1 MTVATAG
8 AAVSHV
14 GRVRSNNQDSGYAG
28 SRLFVVADGMGGHAG
43 GDIASAIAVKRI
55 AEADRRYA
63 SPQEAERALA
73 AALLAAN
80 ERINDAVEDH
90 PELTGMGTT
99 VSALLRVGDTVAI
112 AHIGDSRIYLLR
124 EGELS
129 QITNDHTFVQRLVET
144 GRITPEEAAV
154 HPRRSVLMRVLG
166 DIDQAPEVDT
176 SILGTV
182 PGDRWMI
189 CSDGLSSYVS
199 EDRIL
204 SVVAAAPSSA
214 RAAEALIEEAL
225 EHGAPDNVTVIV
237 IDVDAGEVED
247 VPPTIV
253 GSAAA
258 PIEFESGGT
267 ERQQSRLPSLLFH
280 PIRSSATP
288 PEARFQPE
296 SEDYLE
302 ALIREDR
309 RRLWRRRLIWLAAI
323 AVLLAGVVVA
333 LVGAYGYTQTK
344 YYVGFD
350 GDHVAIYQGVQ
361 SSVGP
366 VGLSHVVERTN
377 ITASQLQGYAE
388 SQVRA
393 TISRDSFDDAQKV
406 IRTLEDDVSA
416 AGGASGG

>member
-1 MTVATAG
+1 
-8 AAVSHV
+8 
-14 GRVRSNNQDSGYAG
+14 
-28 SRLFVVADGMGGHAG
+28 
-43 GDIASAIAVKRI
+43 
-55 AEADRRYA
+55 
-63 SPQEAERALA
+63 
-73 AALLAAN
+73 
-80 ERINDAVEDH
+80 
-90 PELTGMGTT
+90 
-99 VSALLRVGDTVAI
+99 
-112 AHIGDSRIYLLR
+112 
-124 EGELS
+124 
-129 QITNDHTFVQRLVET
+129 
-144 GRITPEEAAV
+144 
-154 HPRRSVLMRVLG
+154 
-166 DIDQAPEVDT
+166 
-176 SILGTV
+176 
-182 PGDRWMI
+182 
-189 CSDGLSSYVS
+189 
-199 EDRIL
+199 
-204 SVVAAAPSSA
+204 
-214 RAAEALIEEAL
+214 
-225 EHGAPDNVTVIV
+225 
-237 IDVDAGEVED
+237 
-247 VPPTIV
+247 
-253 GSAAA
+253 
-258 PIEFESGGT
+258 
-267 ERQQSRLPSLLFH
+267 LPSLLFH

-333 LVGAYGYTQTK
+333 LIGAYGYTQTK